1 MRETVETSGLILD
14 VPVVK
19 EIIVKER
26 AAYEAVLVNFDL
38 KCLLEEICYKETE
51 LRDRYAVFENSV
63 IRLAK
68 CKANLYLLCFDNIK
82 AVFLHLEQYN
92 AKNAFWDKK

>member
-1 MRETVETSGLILD
+1 MREAVETPGLILD

-38 KCLLEEICYKETE
+38 KCLLEEICYKEAE
-51 LRDRYAVFENSV
+51 LCNRYAVFENSSLSV
-63 IRLAK
+63 LGK
-68 CKANLYLLCFDNIK
+68 LLHGLRFGT
-82 AVFLHLEQYN
+82 
-92 AKNAFWDKK
+92 